1 MQYVTKGE
9 ERTLHLLTRGNGRL
23 APGRLGSVT
32 VGSTC
37 AWRTGSVNIRVG
49 SHHPP
54 ISRRAIRSAI
64 LDIDQHGNR
73 DVGLVMS

>member
-1 MQYVTKGE
+1 MG
-9 ERTLHLLTRGNGRL
+9 
-23 APGRLGSVT
+23 GSL
-32 VGSTC
+32 
-37 AWRTGSVNIRVG
+37 GSVNIRVG

-64 LDIDQHGNR
+64 LDIGQHGNR